1 MALTSKQKAFID
13 AFIEY
18 PTLPMS
24 QHAEH
29 LGIAAK
35 TVYNWKNDNKNG
47 FRDELEA
54 RLRERWEEA
63 KYMASET
70 MFSLCR
76 EGDFK
81 AAKYILDYWGYA
93 PAQKVEA
100 KVEQTTTIKVD
111 IEE

>member
-18 PTLPMS
+18 PTLPMA
-24 QHAEH
+24 QHAEN

-35 TVYNWKNDNKNG
+35 TVYNWKSDNKNG
-47 FRDELEA
+47 FRDELET
-54 RLRERWEEA
+54 RLKEKWEEA
-63 KYMASET
+63 RYMASET

-81 AAKYILDYWGYA
+81 AAKYILDYCGYA

-100 KVEQTTTIKVD
+100 NVSSEINITIG
-111 IEE
+111 E